1 MNKKRIILA
10 STLAVLV
17 APTVLG
23 NISNNATT
31 PVQAATTTTANTI
44 KNPIGTVDYG
54 GTYTVDANGKQT
66 SLFLSGKSSWKLG
79 KSVLINGQRYYEV
92 ATNNYISSEH
102 ITLTDGM
109 PVVNPTMVKPAVDN
123 QIGTL
128 SYAVKLVDAQG
139 NPTGRTLPAG
149 SSWKLGGMYNIGMN
163 TYYQVGNNEYALE
176 TGIKT
181 SIPATSNNQN
191 SNNTNTNTNVSGQ
204 IGTVTYPA
212 QVVDETGHLA
222 GVTLPVG
229 SSWKLGKTIGIGMNS
244 YYQVATNEYVPVKNI
259 QIKGTSNSVGQ
270 STPINTTI
278 NLYSASYIL
287 DDNGNNTGKTLPA
300 GSSWHTDQKKTMNHY
315 IYYRVATNQWVTNG
329 GYEGSSNSIFSNGP
343 IVITLNKD
351 ITLYD
356 TSTNSLTRTLPKG
369 SSWRVNRSVQ
379 NSKGQYFVQVST
391 NEWLPFNDGS
401 IQDYAG
407 GNTFVS
413 GLKYAAAL
421 EPTFVTDVTIK

>member
-1 MNKKRIILA
+1 
-10 STLAVLV
+10 
-17 APTVLG
+17 
-23 NISNNATT
+23 
-31 PVQAATTTTANTI
+31 
-44 KNPIGTVDYG
+44 
-54 GTYTVDANGKQT
+54 
-66 SLFLSGKSSWKLG
+66 
-79 KSVLINGQRYYEV
+79 
-92 ATNNYISSEH
+92 
-102 ITLTDGM
+102 M

-128 SYAVKLVDAQG
+128 GYAVKLVDAQG

-176 TGIKT
+176 SVIKT
-181 SIPATSNNQN
+181 SIAKPANNQ
-191 SNNTNTNTNVSGQ
+191 SNTNTNTNTSVSSQ
-204 IGTVTYPA
+204 VGTVTYPA
-212 QVVDETGHLA
+212 QIVDETGHLS

-229 SSWKLGKTIGIGMNS
+229 SSWKLGKVIGIGMNN

-259 QIKGTSNSVGQ
+259 QVKGTSNTVGQ
-270 STPINTTI
+270 STPVNTTI

-287 DDNGNNTGKTLPA
+287 DDSGNNTGKILPA

-343 IVITLNKD
+343 IAITLNKD

-369 SSWRVNRSVQ
+369 SSWRINRSVQ
-379 NSKGQYFVQVST
+379 NSNGQYFVQVST
-391 NEWLPFNDGS
+391 NEWIPFSDGS

-407 GNTFVS
+407 GNTIVS
-413 GLKYAAAL
+413 GIKYAAAI
-421 EPTFVTDVTIK
+421 EPTFATDVIK

>member
-54 GTYTVDANGKQT
+54 GAYTVDANGKQT

-128 SYAVKLVDAQG
+128 GYAVKLVDAQG

-191 SNNTNTNTNVSGQ
+191 SNNQTTQSKTV
-204 IGTVTYPA
+204 GTTVA
-212 QVVDETGHLA
+212 AAKVVDINGRDT
-222 GVTLPVG
+222 GVTLPSG
-229 SSWKLGKTIGIGMNS
+229 SSWQLGQLVNINGS
-244 YYQVATNEYVPVKNI
+244 YYFQVATNEYVYANI
-259 QIKGTSNSVGQ
+259 LKTNYSPEVTYQ
-270 STPINTTI
+270 NTVITLSKDQVI
-278 NLYSASYIL
+278 YN
-287 DDNGNNTGKTLPA
+287 DNNMATGYTLPA
-300 GSSWHTDQKKTMNHY
+300 GSSWKTDKNKVILSQNARFYH
-315 IYYRVATNQWVTNG
+315 IGTNQWVKNDN
-329 GYEGSSNSIFSNGP
+329 EGARS
-343 IVITLNKD
+343 VVATLNSAQKV
-351 ITLYD
+351 YD
-356 TSTNSLTRTLPKG
+356 SSTNSMTRTLPSN
-369 SSWRVNRSVQ
+369 SSWHIGTVVI
-379 NSKGQYFVQVST
+379 NSKNIRWGQVSK
-391 NEWLPFNDGS
+391 NEWIKLGDSSVSMSYGDS
-401 IQDYAG
+401 EYIV
-407 GNTFVS
+407 NTSVKEPNF
-413 GLKYAAAL
+413 AL
-421 EPTFVTDVTIK
+421 NF

>member
-23 NISNNATT
+23 NISNDMTT
-31 PVQAATTTTANTI
+31 PVQAATTTTDNTI

-54 GTYTVDANGKQT
+54 GAYTVDANGKQT

-176 TGIKT
+176 SGIKT
-181 SIPATSNNQN
+181 SIPATSNNQR
-191 SNNTNTNTNVSGQ
+191 NTNTSTNTNASGQ

-212 QVVDETGHLA
+212 QVVDETGHLS

-229 SSWKLGKTIGIGMNS
+229 SSWKLGKVIGIGMNN

-259 QIKGTSNSVGQ
+259 QVKGTSNTVGQ
-270 STPINTTI
+270 STPVNTTI

-300 GSSWHTDQKKTMNHY
+300 GSSWHADQKKTMNHY

-329 GYEGSSNSIFSNGP
+329 GYEGSSNSIFSNGS
-343 IVITLNKD
+343 IAITLNKD

-407 GNTFVS
+407 GNTIVS
-413 GLKYAAAL
+413 GLKYAAAI
-421 EPTFVTDVTIK
+421 EPTFATDVIK